1 MGGDL
6 IAALLLGLGTGAA
19 GMAIQRQRYRQLWR
33 RLRQEAEAAESGQ
46 SVVLEPLPAEP
57 EAAAGMAAVRRLTNQ
72 LGQTDADLRG
82 ERDRLAAVLA
92 ALADG
97 VLALDPEGRVLLANP
112 SVERILGLNQ
122 SPVGKKLLDFLR
134 YPTVQD
140 AWQLLRR
147 SGKISEPAEITLED
161 GREVVVAVRPVT
173 TTTAVTD
180 GASLAG
186 ELGAVIVVRDVTAL
200 RRLERVRRD
209 FIANASHELRT
220 PVATVRASAEL
231 LLDGA
236 IDIREDAVGFSETIL
251 RNAERLSAILND
263 LLDLSRIEAGVYDL
277 RTEPTAVLGRLERA
291 AKLAEPHI
299 KQRDQTVIV
308 DAAVGLRVRAN
319 TAALDQVLQNLVD
332 NASKYSG
339 NQSTLVLAAAEEGT
353 RVVLTVSDNGPGI
366 PLQHRQRI
374 FERFYRL
381 DSGRS
386 RELGGTG
393 LGLAIVKH
401 LVEGMGGR
409 ISCHA
414 NQPKG
419 TQFRV
424 DLPGTGNGPQ

>member
-19 GMAIQRQRYRQLWR
+19 GMAMQRQRNRLLWR
-33 RLRQEAEAAESGQ
+33 RVRQEAEAAERGQ
-46 SVVLEPLPAEP
+46 HIVLEPLPAEP

-122 SPVGKKLLDFLR
+122 SPVGKKLLDLLR

-147 SGKISEPAEITLED
+147 SGKISEPAEIALED

-173 TTTAVTD
+173 TLVAETE

-277 RTEPTAVLGRLERA
+277 RTEPTAVLGRLQRA
-291 AKLAEPHI
+291 AQLAEPHS
-299 KQRDQTVIV
+299 KQREQTVLV
-308 DAAVGLRVRAN
+308 DAPVGLRVRAN

-339 NQSTLVLAAAEEGT
+339 NQSTLVLSAAEEGT

-424 DLPGTGNGPQ
+424 DLPGTGNAP